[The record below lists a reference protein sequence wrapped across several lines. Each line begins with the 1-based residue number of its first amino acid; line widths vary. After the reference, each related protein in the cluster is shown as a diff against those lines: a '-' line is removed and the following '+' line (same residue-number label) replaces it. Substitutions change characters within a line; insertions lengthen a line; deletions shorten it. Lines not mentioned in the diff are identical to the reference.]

1 MARFQP
7 VMPSLKPN
15 LVRRRSRTWQILGL
29 IVILFLLLTL
39 MTMRYLP
46 NIVIDPVSIIKNQDF
61 GDIFVPPIPRP
72 PMNWPHQ
79 NHNHSIHLNDEK
91 SKLKEKIHQD
101 HRGPIQTNPIDKD
114 KIKET
119 SKEKPSIND
128 EKGKA
133 SGTKGMSI
141 GNLTEYFHGIT
152 IEQLQQIKS
161 NEIRREKVRE
171 VS

>member
-7 VMPSLKPN
+7 VMPSLKQN

-72 PMNWPHQ
+72 PMDWPNR
-79 NHNHSIHLNDEK
+79 NHNHSNHLSDEQ
-91 SKLKEKIHQD
+91 SKLKAKIQQD
-101 HRGPIQTNPIDKD
+101 HRNPIETNSNKKTDEKPKDIPKD
-114 KIKET
+114 KT
-119 SKEKPSIND
+119 SSN
-128 EKGKA
+128 GKL
-133 SGTKGMSI
+133 SDFNGMSI
-141 GNLTEYFHGIT
+141 GNLSEYFHGIT